1 MAVVGL
7 VSLAVSSTSAANSH
21 RTPPKCPPGH
31 PRVIAADRQA
41 EVYKAPFVRELPYI
55 HGIFGCAFRTGR
67 TYKLGEAPEPDYG
80 GPGGAS
86 GVLNETLNGTVVAYT
101 ESVYSGFG
109 GGSDV
114 VIVRDLRDG
123 RVLHEV
129 PTGTQ
134 APTSVPSAPEP
145 PQVGIG
151 PVAALVVKADA
162 AVAWIVATGRVNGT
176 YQVHAIDETGS
187 RVLASGADID
197 PSSLALAASTLYWMQ
212 SGTAFSAK
220 LN

>member
-1 MAVVGL
+1 MAVLGFL
-7 VSLAVSSTSAANSH
+7 SLAVSSTSAANSH
-21 RTPPKCPPGH
+21 RTTPKCPPGH

-55 HGIFGCAFRTGR
+55 HRIFGCTFRTGR
-67 TYKLGEAPEPDYG
+67 TYKLGEAPEPHYG

-86 GVLNETLNGTVVAYT
+86 GVVNETLDGTVVAYT
-101 ESVYSGFG
+101 ESVYSAFG

-114 VIVRDLRDG
+114 VIVRDLRGG

-134 APTSVPSAPEP
+134 APTGVPPMPQP
-145 PQVGIG
+145 PQIGIG
-151 PVAALVVKADA
+151 PVAALVVKADG
-162 AVAWIVATGRVNGT
+162 AVAWIVATGRANGT

-197 PSSLALAASTLYWMQ
+197 PSSLALAGCTLYWMQ
-212 SGTAFSAK
+212 AGTPFFAR